1 MILDFGIA
9 YGIEKVTKFLFADN
23 CAKAIARRGGKD

>member
-9 YGIEKVTKFLFADN
+9 YGIEKVTKYLFADN
-23 CAKAIARRGGKD
+23 RAKAIARRATD

>member
-9 YGIEKVTKFLFADN
+9 YAIEKVTKLLFADN
-23 CAKAIARRGGKD
+23 RAKAIARRGKD

>member
-9 YGIEKVTKFLFADN
+9 YAIEKVTKQLFADN
-23 CAKAIARRGGKD
+23 KAKKIARRK